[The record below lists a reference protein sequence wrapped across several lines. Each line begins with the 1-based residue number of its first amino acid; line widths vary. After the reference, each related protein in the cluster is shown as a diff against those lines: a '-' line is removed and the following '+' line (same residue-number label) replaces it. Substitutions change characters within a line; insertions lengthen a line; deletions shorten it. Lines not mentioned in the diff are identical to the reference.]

1 MAAANIRRWLR
12 RPLLV
17 RGLAVA
23 AVLAVLVL
31 LTFAT
36 SSSPLGMRF
45 AGVFGGLVNAIRRN
59 PGGTAALLLIAIA
72 ALWLSIGLAAFSQQW
87 LAAKKR

>member
-1 MAAANIRRWLR
+1 VVAAESRRWLR
-12 RPLLV
+12 SPLVL

-36 SSSPLGMRF
+36 SSSPLGMRV
-45 AGVFGGLVNAIRRN
+45 AGLFGGLVNTIRRN
-59 PGGTAALLLIAIA
+59 PGRTAVVILSGIA